1 MLKETNISKTEET
14 KKLTIDGLT
23 KIYPVYKIRIS
34 ELYYNDQNDRIATWI
49 SKYKAENN
57 VSAIDKT
64 DTNHYNNIIAEFIKK
79 SDEAAFKKT
88 MNNIKAIGQQE
99 PVIILTDGRVIDGNR
114 RFTCIRELS
123 KDDEKFN
130 YIEGVLIDK
139 DIEESKKEIKLLE
152 LYLQH
157 GREERVG
164 YTPIDRLVGIYND
177 IIENELITVKEYAR
191 NTEQT
196 ETEVKKLVN
205 RAVLMV
211 EFLEFITMPKHFYIA
226 RELDLDGPLNEI
238 NTVLNKVNDDEQK
251 EDLKN
256 VIFNIIMVKPDGD
269 LTRYIRN
276 IKPLINSRQFEPF
289 LEEQLNHAEKVQEWI
304 EESDKDVD
312 LKFLNEE
319 IRGNTEMV
327 EEISESYDKYQERI
341 KKSETKSAPKKQ
353 VEKAIEAI
361 QNIDKMILISL
372 EDEKTEEFLKTLNHL
387 EKEVETIKDEVGKDD

>member
-1 MLKETNISKTEET
+1 MINKANINKTEET

-23 KIYPVYKIRIS
+23 EIHPVYKIRIS

-49 SKYKAENN
+49 SKYKADNN
-57 VSAIDKT
+57 VSSIDNSET
-64 DTNHYNNIIAEFIKK
+64 ESYNDIIAEFIKK
-79 SDEAAFKKT
+79 SDENAFKKT

-99 PVIILTDGRVIDGNR
+99 PIIILNDGRVIDGNR
-114 RFTCIRELS
+114 RFTCIRELANH
-123 KDDEKFN
+123 DEKFN

-164 YTPIDRLVGIYND
+164 YNPIDRLVGIYND
-177 IIENELITVKEYAR
+177 IIENELITIKEYAR

-196 ETEVKKLVN
+196 ETEVKKLVS

-211 EFLEFITMPKHFYIA
+211 EFLEFINMPKHFYIA
-226 RELDLDGPLNEI
+226 RELDLDGPLSEI
-238 NTVLNKVNDDEQK
+238 NMVLNKVKDEEQK

-256 VIFNIIMVKPDGD
+256 VIFNFIMVKPGGD
-269 LTRYIRN
+269 MTRYIRN
-276 IKPLINSRQFEPF
+276 IKQLINTRQFEPF
-289 LEEQLNHAEKVQEWI
+289 LEEQLNHAEKVQEKI
-304 EESDKDVD
+304 EEEDKVVD

-319 IRGNTEMV
+319 IRGDIELV

-353 VEKAIEAI
+353 LEKAIEAI

-372 EDEKTEEFLKTLNHL
+372 NDEKIEEFTESLGQL
-387 EKEVETIKDEVGKDD
+387 EEEIKLIKNEVGKYD

>member
-23 KIYPVYKIRIS
+23 KVYPIYKIRIS

-49 SKYKAENN
+49 SKYKADNK
-57 VSAIDKT
+57 VKSIDKS
-64 DTNHYNNIIAEFIKK
+64 DTEYYNNIIAEFIKK

-99 PVIILTDGRVIDGNR
+99 PVIILNDGRIIDGNR

-123 KDDEKFN
+123 KTDEKFN

-164 YTPIDRLVGIYND
+164 YNPIDRLVGVYND
-177 IIENELITVKEYAR
+177 IIENELISIKEYAR

-196 ETEVKKLVN
+196 EPEVKKLVN

-211 EFLEFITMPKHFYIA
+211 EFLEFINMPKHFYIA
-226 RELDLDGPLNEI
+226 RELDLDGPLSEI
-238 NTVLNKVNDDEQK
+238 NMVLNKVKDDEKK

-256 VIFNIIMVKPDGD
+256 VIFNFIMVKPGGD
-269 LTRYIRN
+269 MTRYIRN
-276 IKPLINSRQFEPF
+276 IKQLVNTRQFEPF
-289 LEEQLNHAEKVQEWI
+289 LEEQLNHAEKIQEKI
-304 EESDKDVD
+304 EEEDKVVD

-319 IRGNTEMV
+319 IRGDTEIV
-327 EEISESYDKYQERI
+327 EEISASYDKYQERI
-341 KKSETKSAPKKQ
+341 KKTETKSAPKKQ

-372 EDEKTEEFLKTLNHL
+372 DDEKVEVFLEALNQLEE
-387 EKEVETIKDEVGKDD
+387 EVQTIKDEVGKDD

>member
-23 KIYPVYKIRIS
+23 KVYPVYKIRIS

-57 VSAIDKT
+57 VSTIDKS
-64 DTNHYNNIIAEFIKK
+64 DINHYNNIIAEFIKK
-79 SDEAAFKKT
+79 SDEIAFKKT

-123 KDDEKFN
+123 KEDEKFN
-130 YIEGVLIDK
+130 YIEGVLINK

-164 YTPIDRLVGIYND
+164 YTPIDRLVGVYND
-177 IIENELITVKEYAR
+177 IIENELITIKEYAR

-211 EFLEFITMPKHFYIA
+211 EFLEFINMPKHFYIA

-238 NTVLNKVNDDEQK
+238 NMVLNKVSDDEQK

-276 IKPLINSRQFEPF
+276 IKQLVNTRQFEPF

-319 IRGNTEMV
+319 IRGNTEMI

-372 EDEKTEEFLKTLNHL
+372 ENEKIEEFLEALNHL
-387 EKEVETIKDEVGKDD
+387 EKEVEAIKGEVGKDD